1 MASQESPEELAA
13 RLDPEVD
20 RIGGL
25 ITLTAAEDRLVAL
38 VDSRQS
44 AAPVRE
50 ALLRL
55 GVPDEALEVTAVGEV
70 LVPYPIEDKR
80 LARWFSEAEGRGRL
94 DVGVTVR
101 EPSVKMT
108 PRGIGKVVLILV
120 IGYFVVSSLW
130 FLLLILLDS
139 LRG

>member
-25 ITLTAAEDRLVAL
+25 ITVTAGEDRVVAL
-38 VDSRQS
+38 VDSPQS
-44 AAPVRE
+44 VSPVRE

-55 GVPDEALEVTAVGEV
+55 GIPDEVLEVTAVGEV
-70 LVPYPIEDKR
+70 LIPYPIEDER

-101 EPSVKMT
+101 EPRVKMT
-108 PRGIGKVVLILV
+108 PTGIGKVVLILV
-120 IGYFVVSSLW
+120 IGYFVVSMVW
-130 FLLLILLDS
+130 FLLLVLLDS
-139 LRG
+139 LGG